1 MPLFLPTYF
10 ASLVVARGLNHT
22 IFSVSCRVPIAKT
35 LSKFNR

>member
-22 IFSVSCRVPIAKT
+22 IFPYRVGYQLRK
-35 LSKFNR
+35 L